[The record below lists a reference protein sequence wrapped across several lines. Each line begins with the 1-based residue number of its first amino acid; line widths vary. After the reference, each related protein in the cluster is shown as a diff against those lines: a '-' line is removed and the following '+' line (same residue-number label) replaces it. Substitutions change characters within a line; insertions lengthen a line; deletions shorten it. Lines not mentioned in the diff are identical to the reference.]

1 MARSISHL
9 ATPSVPAN
17 WSGGI
22 RALLAAAVMASLWL
36 SYGTTPA
43 LFAAVGVALYAAI
56 GPLQLGTLIFSRR
69 TATLSLQWGV
79 YFVAA
84 IIFINVVGHATQSRD
99 VVLSSLANLAFICG
113 LAVVGVVV
121 LRAIW
126 CAFIRAAPQA
136 TGLWSSAMAILQS
149 QITLLHL
156 SSRPTENFGNE
167 TQVQESL
174 SPDFDPQ

>member
-1 MARSISHL
+1 MARSISHSP
-9 ATPSVPAN
+9 TPSVPAN
-17 WSGGI
+17 WSGGL
-22 RALLAAAVMASLWL
+22 RALLAAAGMASLWMA
-36 SYGTTPA
+36 YGTTPA
-43 LFAAVGVALYAAI
+43 LFGAVGVALYAAI

-69 TATLSLQWGV
+69 TATRTFQCGV

-84 IIFINVVGHATQSRD
+84 IIFITVVGQATESRD

-121 LRAIW
+121 VRAIW
-126 CAFIRAAPQA
+126 CGIIRAVPRA
-136 TGLWSSAMAILQS
+136 TGLWSSAMANLGS

-156 SSRPTENFGNE
+156 YSRPAANFGNE

-174 SPDFDPQ
+174 SPNFDSQ